1 MTRQFVQSA
10 GHLVFGAI
18 LMCSAVPVLAQQSAE
33 EAAGGGQ
40 IIRKEKEEPAAH
52 LCAGCVAP
60 MFTQGSKGTLTP
72 YGRIELDGI
81 YSTRNTN
88 GGSSTCAISG

>member
-1 MTRQFVQSA
+1 MTRRYVRRA
-10 GHLVFGAI
+10 GQIVFGVI
-18 LMCSAVPVLAQQSAE
+18 LMCSAVPVFAQVSAE

-40 IIRKEKEEPAAH
+40 IIRKEKEEPPAH

-81 YSTRNTN
+81 
-88 GGSSTCAISG
+88 